1 MDIVA
6 RTKNIR
12 VAPRKMRLVADSLS
26 GKSIQD
32 ALVALSLMEKRSA
45 QIFEKLIKSAV
56 SNATVNNGLKE
67 ESLVIKTINVGD
79 GQALKR
85 FRPSTRGRVHPY
97 KKRGTNVTVTVS
109 ERGQKSV

>member
-1 MDIVA
+1 MDVLA

-12 VAPRKMRLVADSLS
+12 IAPRKMRLVADSLA
-26 GKSIQD
+26 GKSIAD

-56 SNATVNNGLKE
+56 SNATTNNGLKE
-67 ESLVIKTINVGD
+67 ESLVIKTIDVGD

-97 KKRGTNVTVTVS
+97 KKRGSNVTVVVS
-109 ERGQKSV
+109 ERSKQN